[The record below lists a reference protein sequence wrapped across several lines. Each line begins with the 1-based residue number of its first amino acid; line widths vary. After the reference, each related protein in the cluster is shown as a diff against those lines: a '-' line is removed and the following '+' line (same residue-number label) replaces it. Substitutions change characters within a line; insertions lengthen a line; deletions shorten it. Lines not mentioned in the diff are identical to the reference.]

1 MDYTITTSNLTKTF
15 GSFTAVDDINLKIQ
29 PGEICAFLGPNGAGK
44 TTAIRML
51 CGILEPSSGTGTVLG
66 YDIRKNA
73 EDIKQKLGY
82 MSQKFS
88 LYLDLSVLEN
98 LDFYAGIYRIPR
110 KSRRRRIEEMIDL
123 AGLQGRERDLVANL
137 SQGFKQRL
145 ALSCAII
152 SDPQVIILDEPTS
165 GVSPAARRSF
175 FNIIQEEAGRGKTI
189 IVSTH
194 FMDEAERCGQI
205 AFFNEGKLLAL
216 DNPDNLK
223 RDAIQGNIYKIEVEN
238 PVKELDKIAG
248 LPGVMDASLH
258 GRSLH
263 VLLGPQGDVDL
274 LRRSTSSLL
283 ELIEPTL
290 EDVFLALARKRG
302 RKSHEPNSIGH

>member
-1 MDYTITTSNLTKTF
+1 VDYTITTSNLTKTF